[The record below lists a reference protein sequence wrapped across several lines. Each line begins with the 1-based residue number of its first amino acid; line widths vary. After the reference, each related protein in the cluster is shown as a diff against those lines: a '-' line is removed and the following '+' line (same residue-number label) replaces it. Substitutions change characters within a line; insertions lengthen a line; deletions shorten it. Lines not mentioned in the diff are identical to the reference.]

1 MKSWFSRHFE
11 NFSQGL
17 VEFTN
22 NSYINDQIKYQSILK
37 MKFMSLINK
46 IDEDYKQSIKNKDQ
60 QKIDTLRLIRSAIK
74 DKDISSRTSKN
85 KEGINESEI
94 LSLLLNLIKQRND
107 SIDQFQKAK
116 RDDLIKNEKSEIE
129 VIKDYL
135 PLQKTQAETEKII
148 NEIIISNNLE
158 SIKDMGK
165 LMAII
170 KNDYAGEVDMG
181 LAGKIAKSKLIN

>member
-1 MKSWFSRHFE
+1 
-11 NFSQGL
+11 
-17 VEFTN
+17 
-22 NSYINDQIKYQSILK
+22 
-37 MKFMSLINK
+37 MSLRNK

-60 QKIDTLRLIRSAIK
+60 KKTDTLRLIRSAIK

-85 KEGINESEI
+85 KEEINDSEI

-107 SIDQFQKAK
+107 SIEQFQKAK

-129 VIKDYL
+129 VIKYYL
-135 PLQKTQAETEKII
+135 PQQKTQEETEKII
-148 NEIIISNNLE
+148 NEIISSNNLE

-165 LMAII
+165 LMSII

-181 LAGKIAKSKLIN
+181 LVGKIAKSKLIN

>member
-1 MKSWFSRHFE
+1 
-11 NFSQGL
+11 
-17 VEFTN
+17 
-22 NSYINDQIKYQSILK
+22 
-37 MKFMSLINK
+37 MSLRNK

-74 DKDISSRTSKN
+74 DKDISSRTSEN
-85 KEGINESEI
+85 KDGINDSEI

-107 SIDQFQKAK
+107 SIEQFQKAK

-135 PLQKTQAETEKII
+135 PQQKTQEETEKII
-148 NEIIISNNLE
+148 NEIISSNNLE

-165 LMAII
+165 LMSII

-181 LAGKIAKSKLIN
+181 LVGKIAKSKLIN

>member
-1 MKSWFSRHFE
+1 
-11 NFSQGL
+11 
-17 VEFTN
+17 
-22 NSYINDQIKYQSILK
+22 
-37 MKFMSLINK
+37 MSLRNK

-60 QKIDTLRLIRSAIK
+60 QRIDTLRLIRSAIK
-74 DKDISSRTSKN
+74 DKDISSRTSEN
-85 KEGINESEI
+85 KEGINDSEI

-107 SIDQFQKAK
+107 SIEQFQKAK

-135 PLQKTQAETEKII
+135 PQQKTQEETEKII
-148 NEIIISNNLE
+148 NEIISSNNLE

-165 LMAII
+165 LMSII

-181 LAGKIAKSKLIN
+181 LVGKIAKSKLIN

>member
-1 MKSWFSRHFE
+1 
-11 NFSQGL
+11 
-17 VEFTN
+17 
-22 NSYINDQIKYQSILK
+22 
-37 MKFMSLINK
+37 MSLRNK

-74 DKDISSRTSKN
+74 DKDISSRTTEN
-85 KEGINESEI
+85 KEGINDTEI

-107 SIDQFQKAK
+107 SIEQFQKAK

-129 VIKDYL
+129 VIKNYL
-135 PLQKTQAETEKII
+135 PQQKTQEETEKII
-148 NEIIISNNLE
+148 NEIISSNNLE

-165 LMAII
+165 LISII

-181 LAGKIAKSKLIN
+181 LVGKIAKSKLNN

>member
-1 MKSWFSRHFE
+1 
-11 NFSQGL
+11 
-17 VEFTN
+17 
-22 NSYINDQIKYQSILK
+22 
-37 MKFMSLINK
+37 MSLRNK

-74 DKDISSRTSKN
+74 DKDISYRTSEN
-85 KEGINESEI
+85 KEGINDSEI

-107 SIDQFQKAK
+107 SIEQFQKAK

-129 VIKDYL
+129 VIKNYL
-135 PLQKTQAETEKII
+135 PQQKTQEEIEKII
-148 NEIIISNNLE
+148 NEIISINNLR

-165 LMAII
+165 VMSII

-181 LAGKIAKSKLIN
+181 IVGKIAKSKLIN

>member
-1 MKSWFSRHFE
+1 
-11 NFSQGL
+11 
-17 VEFTN
+17 
-22 NSYINDQIKYQSILK
+22 
-37 MKFMSLINK
+37 MSLRNK

-74 DKDISSRTSKN
+74 DKDISSRTSEN
-85 KEGINESEI
+85 KEGINDSEI

-107 SIDQFQKAK
+107 SIEQFQKAK

-129 VIKDYL
+129 VIKNYL
-135 PLQKTQAETEKII
+135 PQQKTQEETEKII
-148 NEIIISNNLE
+148 NEIIRSNNLE

-165 LMAII
+165 LMSII

-181 LAGKIAKSKLIN
+181 LVGKIAKSKLIN